1 MPEAGATDFLHTK
14 KAGIWQRLTRRD
26 LRGDSML
33 TQQGHPWSQKYLG
46 TARGL
51 GSQASLSVLYI
62 EGTLPIA
69 KGGWAAGGSPGWK
82 HQTRS

>member
-1 MPEAGATDFLHTK
+1 MPEAVATDFLHTK
-14 KAGIWQRLTRRD
+14 KAGIWQGLTRRD

-62 EGTLPIA
+62 EGTLPNSQ
-69 KGGWAAGGSPGWK
+69 GWMGCGWVTGMAASN
-82 HQTRS
+82 